1 MGRTTRGIYPEEG
14 GTWQVDKYWRGTRLR
29 QRGFNSAGEAEDWLI
44 KQLDELRTVALH
56 GARPKRSFDQAA
68 AHYLLT
74 YQDKVTIETETYLLQ
89 SVMPFVGHLQLH
101 QVHDGTLAPY
111 VTKRLGEGRAH
122 KTVNLG
128 LGIVRR
134 ILNLAAKSWRDENC
148 RTWLEHAPPITMLPL
163 VGHQREPQPLTW
175 GQQRALLPRLPDH
188 VARMALF
195 DLNTG
200 VRDDVVCN
208 LRWAWEIKVPELGV
222 SVFEVPRE
230 HVKGRR
236 RPRLVVCNSV
246 AQSVVEAQRGK
257 HEEFVF
263 VYRRERVKNID
274 EAPAMPYRPIETM
287 NNTAWQ
293 RARRESGLP
302 DLHVHDLRHTVG
314 MRLREAG
321 VPEST
326 VADILW
332 HSSPS
337 MTRHYSMAQIVELH
351 AALEKIKEDTGRW
364 NKSPGDT
371 AARARRSSAGDSGG
385 KKSPK
390 SPPSKEKR
398 ARHRS
403 I

>member
-1 MGRTTRGIYPEEG
+1 
-14 GTWQVDKYWRGTRLR
+14 
-29 QRGFNSAGEAEDWLI
+29 
-44 KQLDELRTVALH
+44 
-56 GARPKRSFDQAA
+56 
-68 AHYLLT
+68 
-74 YQDKVTIETETYLLQ
+74 
-89 SVMPFVGHLQLH
+89 MPFVGHLQLH

-111 VTKRLGEGRAH
+111 VSKRLGEGRAH

-128 LGIVRR
+128 
-134 ILNLAAKSWRDENC
+134 
-148 RTWLEHAPPITMLPL
+148 
-163 VGHQREPQPLTW
+163 
-175 GQQRALLPRLPDH
+175 
-188 VARMALF
+188 
-195 DLNTG
+195 
-200 VRDDVVCN
+200 
-208 LRWAWEIKVPELGV
+208 LGV

-263 VYRRERVKNID
+263 VYRRERVKNLD

-293 RARRESGLP
+293 RARREAGLP

-332 HSSPS
+332 HSNPS

-351 AALEKIKEDTGRW
+351 AALEKIKGDTGRW
-364 NKSPGDT
+364 NKSLATLQHEHEEAVRGTLGDE
-371 AARARRSSAGDSGG
+371 
-385 KKSPK
+385 
-390 SPPSKEKR
+390 SPPNVPQQRK
-398 ARHRS
+398 AA
-403 I
+403 